1 MCQSSILAR
10 CDLFQEGYSLV
21 DPLAP
26 HQPQSNGRFTASTI
40 AANCNGDFVW
50 LVFHYGFHCISKWM
64 LNFYVSGEEMFIS
77 VVHQVF

>member
-1 MCQSSILAR
+1 MKAI
-10 CDLFQEGYSLV
+10 
-21 DPLAP
+21 PLAVQTREP
-26 HQPQSNGRFTASTI
+26 RDLGNLHWQECGGHTASTI

-77 VVHQVF
+77 VLHQVF